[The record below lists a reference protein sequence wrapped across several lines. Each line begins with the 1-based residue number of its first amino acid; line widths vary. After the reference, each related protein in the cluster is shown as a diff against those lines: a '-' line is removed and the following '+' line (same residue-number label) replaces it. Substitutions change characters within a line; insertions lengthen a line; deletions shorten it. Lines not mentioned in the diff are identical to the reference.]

1 MTYAALPV
9 DWDKMSPAVS
19 AEFYMDLVKTLA
31 AAEARAE
38 EAENKLDPKHPSCL
52 AGYRELGETCAR
64 IENAHDDTRRAL
76 ARCRGLLGECKGRL
90 PVEWGG
96 VETLKARID
105 AELEKA
111 P

>member
-1 MTYAALPV
+1 VTYAALPV

-31 AAEARAE
+31 QAEARAE
-38 EAENKLDPKHPSCL
+38 EAEKNARHWKTWGEQRGKV
-52 AGYRELGETCAR
+52 ELEMSDIAEKATK
-64 IENAHDDTRRAL
+64 AL
-76 ARCRGLLGECKGRL
+76 ARCRGLLGETMVGLPCMCGDGREVCAKCRAL
-90 PVEWGG
+90 
-96 VETLKARID
+96 